1 MADIKEVKQ
10 KFETVQEINKSLNE
24 DLIRV
29 ESELENNR
37 NNYKEVEKELL
48 ELTEAETIKDAEETY
63 KKIKEV
69 LDKTLAEINKEL
81 SDYLDTYGENNDG
94 E

>member
-10 KFETVQEINKSLNE
+10 KFETVQGINKSLNE

-48 ELTEAETIKDAEETY
+48 ELTEANTIKAAEEAY
-63 KKIKEV
+63 NKIKSE
-69 LDKTLAEINKEL
+69 LDKTIADINKEL
-81 SDYLDTYGENNDG
+81 SEYLDTYGENN

>member
-10 KFETVQEINKSLNE
+10 KFETVQGINKSLNE

-48 ELTEAETIKDAEETY
+48 ELTDSETIKDAEEAY
-63 KKIKEV
+63 NKIKSE
-69 LDKTLAEINKEL
+69 LDKTLADINKEL
-81 SDYLDTYGENNDG
+81 SEYLDTYGENN